1 MNFITIIL
9 SLYITI
15 SISAPRYLSEEF
27 IEKMNNRIKVHERNN
42 KFAATVVS
50 LQNLTP
56 RQAFEKGILAYKLC
70 RSTSAVKESSAGRNI
85 GGL

>member
-27 IEKMNNRIKVHERNN
+27 IEKMNNRIKVH
-42 KFAATVVS
+42 
-50 LQNLTP
+50 
-56 RQAFEKGILAYKLC
+56 
-70 RSTSAVKESSAGRNI
+70 
-85 GGL
+85 